1 MKNNETLI
9 LALGL
14 NAQNIV
20 NLTYKD
26 NPDINFLGLDY
37 EKQVINTKYSVNY
50 KINGKWTGWTKYGT
64 TSTAHHRYMVYDS
77 AKVGQVKVRV
87 HK

>member
-1 MKNNETLI
+1 MTAGFRAPYKYIDTTLYKN
-9 LALGL
+9 G
-14 NAQNIV
+14 
-20 NLTYKD
+20 
-26 NPDINFLGLDY
+26 
-37 EKQVINTKYSVNY
+37 KQVINTKYSVNY